1 MERFLSHLSK
11 RLASMSSGNPLP
23 SDQRFYR
30 GSSWNTFVHSCIT
43 ALTNKKKIATKVM
56 VGTSANY
63 CYVFD
68 LHASL

>member
-1 MERFLSHLSK
+1 MERFPSHLLK
-11 RLASMSSGNPLP
+11 KLASMSSGNPVP
-23 SDQRFYR
+23 SDQRLYR
-30 GSSWNTFVHSCIT
+30 GLSWKMYVHSCIT